1 MKATV
6 SMELLWQTI
15 QSLSLKHKEW
25 LSSKLLEDIREE
37 KEGDYISKKEIL
49 DGIRQGLKD
58 VQDARK
64 NGTPTQTLQDVI
76 NEL

>member
-1 MKATV
+1 
-6 SMELLWQTI
+6 MELLWQTI

-25 LSSKLLEDIREE
+25 LSSKLLENIREE

-76 NEL
+76 DEL

>member
-1 MKATV
+1 
-6 SMELLWQTI
+6 MELLWQTI